1 MAAWTSQRSGNWSV
15 PSNDPSSPWYDGG
28 TQTGRAS
35 IPQNN
40 DSVTIA
46 SGHSV
51 CFDVNQSG
59 FTDGIAGLV
68 IQGGATPGMLYF
80 KYDADGTYWLKI
92 KTGTTLSGTTST
104 NRGRLL
110 ANGTGTWGDSTALPF
125 GRKAIIDL
133 AGTAYIDASNLDIRL
148 HATHPTRWYLTT
160 YGTKYDFSYTAV
172 DVANNTID
180 LGVTP
185 PAAGTAIRIRT
196 TGTLPGGLTDYEIYY
211 VRAVSGTKCKLAL
224 QNNDATIV
232 DITSQGTGTH
242 TLYTGH
248 TNTSTATI
256 NVFEDV
262 TADQCWTTASGHNWV
277 VLVDEGPENRDIQ
290 RVQLTAISSGSVTF
304 SANIDSAQYPGAKVW
319 LSSRNVSVR
328 GGGISSTQS
337 IVAYGSA
344 THSGVFDCE
353 IRSSMAGEYGYG
365 IIGGTSHTV
374 SGTIAGCFYGING
387 GTSHTVSGTITGCTY
402 GINGGTSHTV
412 SGTITGCTYGITG
425 GTSHTVS
432 GTIAGCNIGINGG
445 TTHTVSGTIAGCGS
459 GISGTSHTVSGTIA
473 GCNNGIYNGTSCTVS
488 GTIAGCNNGIRDGTS
503 CTVSGTIT
511 GCGNGIYSGTHFING
526 ATLSSNTADL
536 RGVQYL
542 VGYRASLNS
551 AAQQY
556 GTEYRLTVNEDWRTN
571 VIYDIGGQPGRVKA
585 WMPGG
590 VIVTE
595 AAPGSPPVS
604 LPYAYK
610 HTGEVSTRDVFL
622 DFPITCEANQQ
633 LTIKIYEKCGSAPST
648 FTVGPRFLLVDPGY
662 LYGNP
667 ASILV
672 EKTAQS
678 DGGDDTDWHTIT
690 MQYTPNET
698 RTLILRARM
707 RDASRSFW
715 WMFSIEGGSSGG
727 GSGIVPMTRIFS
739 GM

>member
-211 VRAVSGTKCKLAL
+211 VRAVSGTKCKLAR

-277 VLVDEGPENRDIQ
+277 VLVNERPANRDIQ

-328 GGGISSTQS
+328 GGGISSGQS

-365 IIGGTSHTV
+365 I
-374 SGTIAGCFYGING
+374 NG
-387 GTSHTVSGTITGCTY
+387 GTSHTVSGTITGC
-402 GINGGTSHTV
+402 N
-412 SGTITGCTYGITG
+412 
-425 GTSHTVS
+425 
-432 GTIAGCNIGINGG
+432 
-445 TTHTVSGTIAGCGS
+445 
-459 GISGTSHTVSGTIA
+459 
-473 GCNNGIYNGTSCTVS
+473 
-488 GTIAGCNNGIRDGTS
+488 
-503 CTVSGTIT
+503 
-511 GCGNGIYSGTHFING
+511 
-526 ATLSSNTADL
+526 
-536 RGVQYL
+536 
-542 VGYRASLNS
+542 
-551 AAQQY
+551 
-556 GTEYRLTVNEDWRTN
+556 
-571 VIYDIGGQPGRVKA
+571 
-585 WMPGG
+585 
-590 VIVTE
+590 
-595 AAPGSPPVS
+595 
-604 LPYAYK
+604 
-610 HTGEVSTRDVFL
+610 
-622 DFPITCEANQQ
+622 
-633 LTIKIYEKCGSAPST
+633 
-648 FTVGPRFLLVDPGY
+648 
-662 LYGNP
+662 
-667 ASILV
+667 
-672 EKTAQS
+672 
-678 DGGDDTDWHTIT
+678 
-690 MQYTPNET
+690 
-698 RTLILRARM
+698 
-707 RDASRSFW
+707 
-715 WMFSIEGGSSGG
+715 
-727 GSGIVPMTRIFS
+727 
-739 GM
+739 